1 MFGFLR
7 SAPDHLAWRRAYSR
21 CCQGVRR
28 EHGLRAVPWLSY
40 ESVALYLAASDLGGI
55 PRPPES
61 WPTCCKLRAGRN
73 LSSAPDAVVLRYCAA
88 AGLLLLGVKLED
100 DVRDSGSWAARI
112 LRWNLRK
119 PIRRAAMTLNGFDA
133 GLTDRLAACVGDHL
147 AVERTGDEA
156 SLSETVRPTAAGFGH
171 LFAGLAG
178 TLPLQRRAASRD
190 ALRSLG
196 ERIGAAIIRHDC
208 AVDREAD
215 LKRGEFNPLR
225 SPEESEAALDDAI
238 DDLTTA
244 AREWREFAGP
254 QADLSRLLEHRVDAI
269 AGLTDRTIGLDPR
282 CRADLERA
290 GLARAPGSVYAATNP
305 CAIIEILECCGG
317 IADCVSCLAP
327 SHHDPCRRSGC
338 GNITWCCTPCDDLC
352 GTSNTTGGPNDD
364 STSPL
369 IGMKGKCLTAL
380 KPGGMI
386 RVAGV
391 RRRAE
396 AQGEHLPKGTRV
408 VVIAA
413 ESFGLLVRRA
423 D

>member
-100 DVRDSGSWAARI
+100 DVRDSGSWAARLI
-112 LRWNLRK
+112 RWNLRK
-119 PIRRAAMTLNGFDA
+119 PIRRAGATLNGFDA

-147 AVERTGDEA
+147 ALERTGDEA
-156 SLSETVRPTAAGFGH
+156 SLPETVRPTAAGFGH

-178 TLPLQRRAASRD
+178 ALPPQRRAESRD

-215 LKRGEFNPLR
+215 LKQGEFNPLR

-254 QADLSRLLEHRVDAI
+254 QAELSRLLEHRVDVIARTVRSPEQECRARLEH
-269 AGLTDRTIGLDPR
+269 AGLV
-282 CRADLERA
+282 
-290 GLARAPGSVYAATNP
+290 RAPQSAYASANP
-305 CAIIEILECCGG
+305 CGLLEVLECCFDRNPCW
-317 IADCVSCLAP
+317 ADCLLP
-327 SHHDPCRRSGC
+327 SGRSSGC
-338 GNITWCCTPCDDLC
+338 GCCLTDCCTPCDDLC
-352 GTSNTTGGPNDD
+352 GTSNTTGGPDDD

-369 IGMKGKCLTAL
+369 VGMTGKCLTAL
-380 KPGGMI
+380 KPSGMI
-386 RVAGV
+386 RIAGV